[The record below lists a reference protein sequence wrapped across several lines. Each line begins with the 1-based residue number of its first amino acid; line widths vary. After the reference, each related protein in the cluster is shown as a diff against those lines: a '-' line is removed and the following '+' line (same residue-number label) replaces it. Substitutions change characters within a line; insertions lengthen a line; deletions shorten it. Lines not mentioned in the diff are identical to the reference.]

1 MGTALAQAHLR
12 NVLAYMD
19 VPLMGQPEMFIRHD
33 AKKIDA
39 SGKILD
45 DDTRKFLQ
53 VFVDKIRRV
62 GQASRRC
69 VSGKMSATMSKTTT
83 ARVAG
88 RCANQSVT

>member
-1 MGTALAQAHLR
+1 
-12 NVLAYMD
+12 VLAYLD

-53 VFVDKIRRV
+53 AFVDKYAAWV
-62 GQASRRC
+62 
-69 VSGKMSATMSKTTT
+69 KHHAT
-83 ARVAG
+83 A
-88 RCANQSVT
+88 